1 MNLILLIVDTDDMM
15 INPSV
20 SDNISKCWVG
30 NRYLQ
35 KGVMEIECKIQY
47 MIHVRY
53 FKCNVKMHF
62 GSHILE
68 PIAFLQCTKKSKD
81 QGAPLQCIADTR

>member
-15 INPSV
+15 PKPLLYQITSV
-20 SDNISKCWVG
+20 NVG